1 MSEMLDKIYQFL
13 DDLDRRGYSRMTIKA
28 YRWDLKQF
36 HRAAGPL
43 PPSGVWSLKEYEDYA
58 RAVPGAK
65 DKDGKPWSHLSV
77 KRHLTAVRSFL
88 RYWSTEAENP
98 IEKKLQEKLGVPE
111 KKEPPKL
118 SELALQLA
126 SETDH
131 CLQLLATKGYAERT
145 RDTYGKLLSGFY
157 KWVSLQK
164 DLKGL
169 ADITTQRLQDYLFEL
184 SSRAGRDQN
193 GLSLSTLGTHV
204 SALSSLFDSLF
215 KKGLLLVNPVYGLD
229 RPKKYRTL
237 PRDVLSFQ
245 EILRIF
251 SLIDTGSAK
260 ELRNRA
266 ALELLYSCGLRRAEL
281 ERLNLSS
288 VYFQKRLLLV
298 QGKGGKERLVPVGGE
313 ALRCLRRYLES
324 ARPTLNT
331 KGSEALFLSS
341 RGSRLRSASLLL
353 SFKRY
358 AKQARITK
366 NVTLHGLRH
375 SCATHM
381 LAGGADIRHIQVFL
395 GHSCLSSTQLYT
407 RVEISDLQSMLDRYH
422 PRDHF

>member
-1 MSEMLDKIYQFL
+1 M
-13 DDLDRRGYSRMTIKA
+13 
-28 YRWDLKQF
+28 
-36 HRAAGPL
+36 
-43 PPSGVWSLKEYEDYA
+43 
-58 RAVPGAK
+58 
-65 DKDGKPWSHLSV
+65 
-77 KRHLTAVRSFL
+77 
-88 RYWSTEAENP
+88 
-98 IEKKLQEKLGVPE
+98 
-111 KKEPPKL
+111 
-118 SELALQLA
+118 
-126 SETDH
+126 
-131 CLQLLATKGYAERT
+131 
-145 RDTYGKLLSGFY
+145 
-157 KWVSLQK
+157 
-164 DLKGL
+164 
-169 ADITTQRLQDYLFEL
+169 
-184 SSRAGRDQN
+184 
-193 GLSLSTLGTHV
+193 
-204 SALSSLFDSLF
+204 
-215 KKGLLLVNPVYGLD
+215 
-229 RPKKYRTL
+229 
-237 PRDVLSFQ
+237 SFQ

-288 VYFQKRLLLV
+288 VYFQKR
-298 QGKGGKERLVPVGGE
+298 
-313 ALRCLRRYLES
+313 
-324 ARPTLNT
+324 
-331 KGSEALFLSS
+331 
-341 RGSRLRSASLLL
+341 RLRSASLLL

>member
-1 MSEMLDKIYQFL
+1 M
-13 DDLDRRGYSRMTIKA
+13 
-28 YRWDLKQF
+28 
-36 HRAAGPL
+36 
-43 PPSGVWSLKEYEDYA
+43 
-58 RAVPGAK
+58 
-65 DKDGKPWSHLSV
+65 
-77 KRHLTAVRSFL
+77 
-88 RYWSTEAENP
+88 
-98 IEKKLQEKLGVPE
+98 
-111 KKEPPKL
+111 
-118 SELALQLA
+118 
-126 SETDH
+126 
-131 CLQLLATKGYAERT
+131 
-145 RDTYGKLLSGFY
+145 
-157 KWVSLQK
+157 
-164 DLKGL
+164 
-169 ADITTQRLQDYLFEL
+169 
-184 SSRAGRDQN
+184 
-193 GLSLSTLGTHV
+193 
-204 SALSSLFDSLF
+204 
-215 KKGLLLVNPVYGLD
+215 
-229 RPKKYRTL
+229 
-237 PRDVLSFQ
+237 SFQ